1 MSRFGRP
8 FRYRYRE
15 EHLPDRAMT
24 RRRFPVALCLLAVS
38 AALSAAPARAQAP
51 RLVIPSP
58 LAASGDADW
67 FGYNVAA
74 VPDVNADGA
83 ADLLVTDA
91 RAVVG
96 GVVSGQAYVFSGA
109 DGALL
114 FTLDSPNPQSFG
126 QFGSSADAAD
136 FDGDGTAD
144 VAVGARSETHGES
157 RGAVHVFSGATGAL
171 AQTIANPGAASSD
184 FGDVVRAVPDLDG
197 DGRPDLAIADPF
209 FDVGGG
215 VGAGRVTLYSGA
227 TGATIRVLDSPA
239 PSRGFGGSIAVLPDV
254 DGDGVADLAV
264 GAQSED
270 EGIGHAYVF
279 SGATGALLLSLSNPD
294 PASFGFGL
302 AVEAA
307 PDLDGDG
314 RADVYV
320 SSDRAWGSGS
330 ALRKTGVIYAFSS
343 ATGDLLET
351 LTNPTVHSR
360 REEER
365 GGYGRALA
373 SADLDGDGV
382 PDLLASFPDEAFET
396 VEIMGRAFVVS
407 GATQRPLL
415 SLEGQRPTE
424 CKEFGAYDGVAAL
437 GDTDGDGRPDIAVN
451 AGCNEV
457 YVYSGTVLD
466 PRPADPA
473 VTATSRIP
481 SPVQE
486 PMARV
491 GRRLSAL
498 STSGGSDHLLVASRV
513 NIGMSRTHVL
523 DGLSGTVLR
532 TLEHAAFDGSDD
544 SDVPMPTG
552 IPDLTGDGEGDLLVG
567 GGSPMSGL
575 VMAYGSGSE
584 PIATYE
590 PASSSNSGIRGV
602 AAAARQA
609 GGAVAEAVIGDPM
622 RGNSA
627 AGAFAA
633 GAVDV
638 HGVGGGAPTATLLS
652 PNPARFGSFGI
663 ALATTPEQHLLVGAM
678 GEAVGDHTA
687 AGRAYLFDGAAL
699 APIRELV
706 SPRPAAHGWFGCAA
720 TTLPDA
726 DGDGTADLLVGACRE
741 PAGGAAQAGRAYVFS
756 GATGALLHELESP
769 SPQAGGGF
777 GYAVAGA
784 DVDGDGDGDAIV
796 GAYREDAGG
805 VRQAGRVYVFDGGTG
820 ALLSAVRSGQPEPN
834 GAFGLGLAVLTASG
848 SPELVVGAPGE
859 DQAAGALYALAPG
872 VSTAP
877 GTPGAGVAMFP
888 NPASG
893 DATLAVVLPTA
904 RPLRIDVLDALG
916 RRVRVLHS
924 GHSAAGAHR
933 WTVPLSGLPP
943 GVYVV
948 RVAEEDG
955 QAVTRRVVV
964 LR

>member
-1 MSRFGRP
+1 
-8 FRYRYRE
+8 
-15 EHLPDRAMT
+15 
-24 RRRFPVALCLLAVS
+24 
-38 AALSAAPARAQAP
+38 
-51 RLVIPSP
+51 
-58 LAASGDADW
+58 
-67 FGYNVAA
+67 
-74 VPDVNADGA
+74 
-83 ADLLVTDA
+83 
-91 RAVVG
+91 
-96 GVVSGQAYVFSGA
+96 
-109 DGALL
+109 
-114 FTLDSPNPQSFG
+114 
-126 QFGSSADAAD
+126 
-136 FDGDGTAD
+136 
-144 VAVGARSETHGES
+144 
-157 RGAVHVFSGATGAL
+157 
-171 AQTIANPGAASSD
+171 
-184 FGDVVRAVPDLDG
+184 
-197 DGRPDLAIADPF
+197 
-209 FDVGGG
+209 
-215 VGAGRVTLYSGA
+215 
-227 TGATIRVLDSPA
+227 
-239 PSRGFGGSIAVLPDV
+239 
-254 DGDGVADLAV
+254 
-264 GAQSED
+264 
-270 EGIGHAYVF
+270 VF

-320 SSDRAWGSGS
+320 SSDRAWGGGS

-360 REEER
+360 HEEER
-365 GGYGRALA
+365 GGFGRPLA
-373 SADLDGDGV
+373 TADLDADGV
-382 PDLLASFPDEAFET
+382 PDLLASFPDEAFEA
-396 VEIMGRAFVVS
+396 VELMGRVFVMS
-407 GATQRPLL
+407 GATRRPLM

-424 CKEFGAYDGVAAL
+424 CLAFGAYGLAAL
-437 GDTDGDGRPDIAVN
+437 GDTDGDGRSDFAVN
-451 AGCNEV
+451 AGCNKV

-481 SPVQE
+481 APTSE

-498 STSGGSDHLLVASRV
+498 PASDGSDHLLVASRV
-513 NIGMSRTHVL
+513 NVGMSRTHVL

-532 TLEHAAFDGSDD
+532 TLEHEAFSNDEH

-552 IPDLTGDGEGDLLVG
+552 VPDLTGDGEGDLLVG
-567 GGSPMSGL
+567 GGSLGSGL
-575 VMAYGSGSE
+575 VMAYGSGSD
-584 PIATYE
+584 PVATYE
-590 PASSSNSGIRGV
+590 PPDSRVSQHLRGV
-602 AAAARQA
+602 AAAVRQV
-609 GGAVAEAVIGDPM
+609 GGTVAEVVLGDP
-622 RGNSA
+622 RA
-627 AGAFAA
+627 RVELFAD

-699 APIRELV
+699 APICELV

-805 VRQAGRVYVFDGGTG
+805 IRQAGRVYVFDGGTG

-877 GTPGAGVAMFP
+877 GTPGAGVAMDLFP

-955 QAVTRRVVV
+955 RAVTRRVVA